1 MENNF
6 AIDNPGKFHNNNLM
20 LENDMYL
27 ELEYD
32 IHIYNLELKT
42 KLLIKPWHIAT
53 LYILMKRDKVHIKRI
68 MFSLIILTSL
78 LACEKHGKLY
88 QT

>member
-42 KLLIKPWHIAT
+42 KLLIKP
-53 LYILMKRDKVHIKRI
+53 
-68 MFSLIILTSL
+68 
-78 LACEKHGKLY
+78 
-88 QT
+88 